1 MTCLHFHQFHGA
13 AVSHFLILCLEVS
26 DHGQKS
32 RSSLDEIE
40 QHEGSWGGGCEV
52 DVVGFRV
59 GGEVCEEAS
68 KISGA
73 LA

>member
-1 MTCLHFHQFHGA
+1 MAPLFLI
-13 AVSHFLILCLEVS
+13 FLILCLKVS

-32 RSSLDEIE
+32 RSPLDEIE

-52 DVVGFRV
+52 NVVGFQA
-59 GGEVCEEAS
+59 GGEVCEEPS
-68 KISGA
+68 KTSGA